1 MNKLHQ
7 GLTIAST
14 IRRNRIN
21 LSYLG
26 LNSDVPYPR
35 NRTIMS
41 HSSQASTRVPSH
53 PHTLIER
60 ILALDNSSELAQQYT
75 PLIMIN
81 PDQTG
86 DSSSY
91 VAVGHAHASLVD
103 SALLHCKNDDGE
115 PIFVKDRLPNGLG
128 IMTDVLQLY
137 MDARIRKDAKQYESH
152 NSSEFNGYDPL
163 ELFQKR
169 TVAFEYVTDYLM
181 STGIIS
187 HKHADVYPI
196 YPFVSGEDSVNKKT
210 VLAHVNRSTAP
221 YLGIDSVGVHLNCY
235 VCQHEG
241 EHCGA
246 GSSVNTNKIKGVWLA
261 KRAPT
266 KAHHPN
272 YWDSTVAGGQPADL
286 SLIDNIVKEA
296 QEEAGVPSE
305 WIRESSDTSIF
316 FSDHT
321 NDPLAITTAKPDG
334 TCMKRSLY
342 YSCDLQVPH
351 SWTPTP
357 VDGEVSEFRL
367 YSMKELEEEVR
378 HGDSVRPAIRAVLLD
393 FMIRHEALEGEEE
406 TNNLRDAMRRE
417 RLLLW

>member
-1 MNKLHQ
+1 M
-7 GLTIAST
+7 
-14 IRRNRIN
+14 
-21 LSYLG
+21 
-26 LNSDVPYPR
+26 PYPR
-35 NRTIMS
+35 NRTIMVHGGAS
-41 HSSQASTRVPSH
+41 HSSQASASTVPSH
-53 PHTLIER
+53 PQTLIER

-81 PDQTG
+81 PDQSG

-152 NSSEFNGYDPL
+152 NSSEFNGDDQL

-196 YPFVSGEDSVNKKT
+196 YPFVGGEDSVNMKI
-210 VLAHVNRSTAP
+210 VLAHVNRSAAP

-246 GSSVNTNKIKGVWLA
+246 GSSVKTNKIKGVWLA

-266 KAHHPN
+266 KSH
-272 YWDSTVAGGQPADL
+272 YSGGGSACRPF
-286 SLIDNIVKEA
+286 
-296 QEEAGVPSE
+296 PS
-305 WIRESSDTSIF
+305 
-316 FSDHT
+316 
-321 NDPLAITTAKPDG
+321 
-334 TCMKRSLY
+334 
-342 YSCDLQVPH
+342 
-351 SWTPTP
+351 
-357 VDGEVSEFRL
+357 
-367 YSMKELEEEVR
+367 
-378 HGDSVRPAIRAVLLD
+378 
-393 FMIRHEALEGEEE
+393 
-406 TNNLRDAMRRE
+406 
-417 RLLLW
+417 